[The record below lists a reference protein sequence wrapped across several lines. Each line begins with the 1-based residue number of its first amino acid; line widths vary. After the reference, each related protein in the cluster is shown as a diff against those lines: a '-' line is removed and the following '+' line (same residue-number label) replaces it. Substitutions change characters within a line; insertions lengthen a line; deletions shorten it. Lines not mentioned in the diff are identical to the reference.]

1 MAKVKHRVFD
11 PMAAHSTCTTGTQEH
26 IDLTMS
32 VRALLATG
40 KSEGPPKTKTNS
52 E

>member
-1 MAKVKHRVFD
+1 
-11 PMAAHSTCTTGTQEH
+11 MAAHSTCTTGAKEH

-32 VRALLATG
+32 VRALLAIG
-40 KSEGPPKTKTNS
+40 KSEGLPKTKTNS